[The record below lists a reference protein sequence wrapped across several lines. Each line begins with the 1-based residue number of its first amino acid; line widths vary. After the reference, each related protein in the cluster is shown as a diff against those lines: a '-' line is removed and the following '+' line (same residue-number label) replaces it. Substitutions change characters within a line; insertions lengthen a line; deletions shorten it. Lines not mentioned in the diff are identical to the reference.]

1 MKIKE
6 LRHELYNAGHIRRT
20 LVRAEVQE
28 LLIFINE
35 YYSDEDDTSSTD
47 IVFKIFNITD
57 KC

>member
-6 LRHELYNAGHIRRT
+6 LRNELY
-20 LVRAEVQE
+20 E

-35 YYSDEDDTSSTD
+35 YYLDEDDTSSTG

>member
-6 LRHELYNAGHIRRT
+6 LRHELY
-20 LVRAEVQE
+20 E

-35 YYSDEDDTSSTD
+35 YYSDEDVTSSTD

>member
-6 LRHELYNAGHIRRT
+6 LRHELY
-20 LVRAEVQE
+20 E

-47 IVFKIFNITD
+47 IVFKLFNITD

>member
-6 LRHELYNAGHIRRT
+6 LRHELY
-20 LVRAEVQE
+20 E

-35 YYSDEDDTSSTD
+35 YYLDEDDVSSTN